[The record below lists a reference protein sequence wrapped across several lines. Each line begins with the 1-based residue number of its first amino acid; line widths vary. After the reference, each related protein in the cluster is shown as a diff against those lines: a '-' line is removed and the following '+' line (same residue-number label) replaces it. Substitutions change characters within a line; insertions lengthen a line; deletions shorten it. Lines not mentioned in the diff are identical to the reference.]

1 MNNYFFSLCYCLW
14 MFVVLPHSFICRIW
28 MVAVFFSGTC
38 NSGVGTYVR
47 DLVMWLVFIIMFNST
62 AVWLWLWLLVFV
74 SLNAILICYF
84 FSSFFSFLSSCAL
97 AKTYN
102 YLDNCRTNEKNT
114 HHVLN
119 ESVVCKIWPGYSWD
133 TNCWTSR
140 TAKLS
145 YVI

>member
-1 MNNYFFSLCYCLW
+1 MLLSVNVCCFSSLIHLQNLDGC
-14 MFVVLPHSFICRIW
+14 SS
-28 MVAVFFSGTC
+28 FSGTF

-47 DLVMWLVFIIMFNST
+47 DLVMWIVFIIMYNST

-74 SLNAILICYF
+74 SLNAVLICYF